1 LPNLL
6 RCLLTLIVVAAAV
19 FDLRFRRVPNWLTL
33 SALFAGIGTNSF
45 LFKGAG
51 LLLSLEGLGL
61 ACLVYLPLYL
71 LRGIGAGDVKLM
83 AAIGAVV
90 GPANWLLIFVLTAFL
105 GGLTALLLA
114 ASKNRLRQTFN
125 NIALIL
131 VRLRHGQAPYAST
144 SELDVRTGQGM
155 RLPHAVIIAC
165 GALMFLLAR
174 NRLGLR

>member
-1 LPNLL
+1 
-6 RCLLTLIVVAAAV
+6 
-19 FDLRFRRVPNWLTL
+19 
-33 SALFAGIGTNSF
+33 
-45 LFKGAG
+45 
-51 LLLSLEGLGL
+51 
-61 ACLVYLPLYL
+61 LYL

-125 NIALIL
+125 NIGLIL

-144 SELDVRTGQGM
+144 SELDVRMGQGM

-165 GALMFLLAR
+165 SALMFLLAR